1 MKCAVQMG
9 FLHRVAGDMFLL
21 NFYISSG
28 RLKYQIVAAAL
39 LEGCMAGKSCL
50 SDFPVSF
57 TLSTNKA
64 AGFPVG
70 TESVLEVCL
79 FWF

>member
-1 MKCAVQMG
+1 MNEMC

-28 RLKYQIVAAAL
+28 SLKYQVVAAAL
-39 LEGCMAGKSCL
+39 LEGCVAGKSCL
-50 SDFPVSF
+50 SDFCVSF
-57 TLSTNKA
+57 TLSPKKA

-70 TESVLEVCL
+70 TESDLEVCL
-79 FWF
+79 FCF